1 MSDEQAVTAAER
13 EYQARLLALHDARA
27 ALASASAR
35 LRRHHLDRRHGDA
48 ETQGTDAELVARI
61 DGLTA
66 RVAELRAHAE
76 TQRQML
82 RRLTDADYE
91 PLEVAEAELDAGHFE
106 QPPFPED
113 Q

>member
-13 EYQARLLALHDARA
+13 EYQARLVALHDARA

-35 LRRHHLDRRHGDA
+35 LRRYHLDRRHGGDA
-48 ETQGTDAELVARI
+48 QATDAELVARI

-66 RVAELRAHAE
+66 RVAELRTHAE
-76 TQRQML
+76 AQRQVL
-82 RRLTDADYE
+82 RRLTDTDYE

-106 QPPFPED
+106 QPPFPEEP
-113 Q
+113 